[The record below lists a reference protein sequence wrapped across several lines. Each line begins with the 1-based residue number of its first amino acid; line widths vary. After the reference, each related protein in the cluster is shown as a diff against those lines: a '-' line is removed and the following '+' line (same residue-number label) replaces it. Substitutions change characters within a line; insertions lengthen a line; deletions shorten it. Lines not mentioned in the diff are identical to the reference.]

1 MDNAKKQKA
10 SYSASL
16 PYPDIAVEGPDAQY
30 AKAMLDNIGGQNS
43 EMSAIAL
50 YFYDHLVTL
59 NEYGQIAAAF
69 HNISIVEMHH
79 LEIFGLLAA
88 QLGEEP
94 RLWSYRGRRRAYWTP
109 GYDRYSSDL
118 RALIQNAIASEAA
131 AIEKYETQIHQI
143 TDTNIVENLQ
153 RIILDEQTH
162 LEILK
167 QLYQQYA

>member
-1 MDNAKKQKA
+1 MDNSKNQKA

-16 PYPDIAVEGPDAQY
+16 PYPTVAAEGPNAQY

-43 EMSAIAL
+43 EISAISL
-50 YFYDHLVTL
+50 YFYDHLATL
-59 NEYGQIAAAF
+59 NEYHQIAAAF

-79 LEIFGLLAA
+79 LEIFGLLAT
-88 QLGEEP
+88 QLGEDP
-94 RLWSYRGRRRAYWTP
+94 RLWSYRGRRRTYWTP
-109 GYDRYSSDL
+109 AYNRYNSDFRGL
-118 RALIQNAIASEAA
+118 MQNAVDSEAA
-131 AIEKYETQIHQI
+131 AIEKYEIQINQI
-143 TDTNIVENLQ
+143 GDSNIVENLQ